1 VLRVEHLKVR
11 GLPPLSFEVPSG
23 ECLAIVGASGSG
35 KTLLLRAIADLD
47 PPDTTDTSSATGM
60 VFVGGLERNEMP
72 ADKWR
77 KMVRFFAA
85 EPAWWAETARAHM
98 PTNSVSDRLM
108 RQLGLDVRLLDQP
121 ISRASTGE
129 RQRLGLMRGLVD
141 EPRVLLLD
149 EPTAALDAQSAAL
162 VEDVIHIQLRA
173 GRSVVLVSHDDD
185 QIERLSHAQLLL
197 GGASKA
203 GERGGQLDLPFGR
216 RRGAVT

>member
-1 VLRVEHLKVR
+1 
-11 GLPPLSFEVPSG
+11 
-23 ECLAIVGASGSG
+23 LAIVGASGSG

-47 PPDTTDTSSATGM
+47 PPEEIDQSGAAGQ

-77 KMVRFFAA
+77 RMVRFFAA
-85 EPAWWAETARAHM
+85 EPAWWADTARAHM

-121 ISRASTGE
+121 IARASTGE
-129 RQRLGLMRGLVD
+129 RQRLALMRGLID

-149 EPTAALDAQSAAL
+149 EPTAALDANSAAL
-162 VEDVIHIQLRA
+162 VEEVIQLQLRA
-173 GRSVVLVSHDDD
+173 GRCVVLVSHDDD
-185 QIERLSHAQLLL
+185 QVERLSHAQLLL

-203 GERGGQLDLPFGR
+203 GERDRQLDLPFGR
-216 RRGAVT
+216 RRGAVS